1 MSNTKQG
8 ISKDG
13 AVGQNM
19 SGALSGQ
26 NSGSIS
32 KNYKGMPRNADHN
45 HPHDPKNSQP
55 VAEWT
60 QNKMQE
66 CRRAAAQRKQT

>member
-1 MSNTKQG
+1 MSGAKQG
-8 ISKDG
+8 ISKEG

-19 SGALSGQ
+19 AGALAGQ
-26 NSGSIS
+26 KDGSIS
-32 KNYKGMPRNADHN
+32 RNYQGMPRNADPN
-45 HPHDPKNSQP
+45 HPHNPQNGQP

-66 CRRAAAQRKQT
+66 CRRAAAQKK